1 MKQNNLT
8 NGSIL
13 KTLIFF
19 SLPYLLS
26 CFLQTFYGMAD
37 LYIIGQFNTAASTT
51 AVSIGSQVMHMIT
64 VIIMGLAMGCVIKIG
79 HAVGADDKESISKT
93 IGSTISFFAITAFV
107 LTIILVCC
115 VHGVIGIMNTPDESV
130 SETYAYLTICFAGI
144 PFIIAYN
151 IISSILRGLGDSRTP
166 MYFVAAACVIN
177 IILDYLLIGVLG
189 IGAGGAALGTVIS
202 QAVSSVLALIVIMRK
217 KLITLQRSHLV
228 PDKAILAGILRSGTP
243 IALQDGFIQISF
255 LIITVIANGR
265 GLIAA
270 AAVGIVEKIIGFLF
284 LVPSAMLSSVSA
296 ITAQNIGAGAP
307 KRAQKTLKYALCITV
322 VFGMIVSVYCQF
334 MPHTLVRLFTKDTAV
349 IIAGCQYLRAYSF
362 DCLLAGIHFCFSGY
376 FCGYG
381 KSSISFMHNFASIV
395 LVRIPGAY
403 FASKLFADTLFPMG
417 IAAPMGSLLSALVCI
432 AFYIHHKNKNF

>member
-8 NGSIL
+8 NGNIL

-64 VIIMGLAMGCVIKIG
+64 VIIIGLAMGCVIKIG

-93 IGSTISFFAITAFV
+93 IGNTISFFAIIALV
-107 LTIILVCC
+107 LTIILLCC
-115 VHGVIGIMNTPDESV
+115 VHGIIGIMNTPDESV
-130 SETYAYLTICFAGI
+130 NETYIYLTICFAGI

-177 IILDYLLIGVLG
+177 IILDYLLIGALG
-189 IGAGGAALGTVIS
+189 IGAAGAALGTVIS

-217 KLITLQRSHLV
+217 KLVTLKKSHIV
-228 PDKAILAGILRSGTP
+228 PDKAILSGILRSGTP

-255 LIITVIANGR
+255 LIITIIANGR

-322 VFGMIVSVYCQF
+322 VFGIIVSVYCQF
-334 MPHTLVRLFTKDTAV
+334 MPHTLVRLFTKDEAV
-349 IIAGCQYLRAYSF
+349 IIAGCQYLRSYSL
-362 DCLLAGIHFCFSGY
+362 DCILAGIHFCFSGY

-381 KSSISFMHNFASIV
+381 KSSISFIHNFASIV

-417 IAAPMGSLLSALVCI
+417 IAAPMGSLLSALICI
-432 AFYIHHKNKNF
+432 AFYMHHKNKDF

>member
-8 NGSIL
+8 NGNIL

-93 IGSTISFFAITAFV
+93 IGNTISFFAIIALV
-107 LTIILVCC
+107 LTIILLCC
-115 VHGVIGIMNTPDESV
+115 VHGIIGIMNTPDESV
-130 SETYAYLTICFAGI
+130 NETYIYLTICFAGI

-166 MYFVAAACVIN
+166 MYFVAVACVIN
-177 IILDYLLIGVLG
+177 IILDYLLIGALG
-189 IGAGGAALGTVIS
+189 IGAAGAALGTVIS

-217 KLITLQRSHLV
+217 KLVTLKKSHIV
-228 PDKAILAGILRSGTP
+228 PDKAILSGILRSGTP

-255 LIITVIANGR
+255 LIITIIANGR

-307 KRAQKTLKYALCITV
+307 KRAQKTLKYALFITV
-322 VFGMIVSVYCQF
+322 VFGIIVSVYCQF
-334 MPHTLVRLFTKDTAV
+334 MPHTLVRLFTKDEAV
-349 IIAGCQYLRAYSF
+349 IIAGCQYLRSYSL
-362 DCLLAGIHFCFSGY
+362 DCMLAGIHFCFSGY

-381 KSSISFMHNFASIV
+381 KSSISFIHNFASIV

-417 IAAPMGSLLSALVCI
+417 IAVPMGSLLSALICI
-432 AFYIHHKNKNF
+432 AFYMHHKNKDF

>member
-107 LTIILVCC
+107 LTIILLCC

-189 IGAGGAALGTVIS
+189 IGAAGAALGTVIS

-228 PDKAILAGILRSGTP
+228 PDKAILSGILRSGTP

-349 IIAGCQYLRAYSF
+349 IIAGCQYLRSYSF

-381 KSSISFMHNFASIV
+381 KSSISFIHNFASIV

-417 IAAPMGSLLSALVCI
+417 IAAPMGSLLSALICI

>member
-107 LTIILVCC
+107 LTIILLCC

-189 IGAGGAALGTVIS
+189 IGAAGAALGTVIS
-202 QAVSSVLALIVIMRK
+202 QAVSSVLALIVIMHK
-217 KLITLQRSHLV
+217 KLITLQRIHLV
-228 PDKAILAGILRSGTP
+228 PNKAILSGILRSGIP

-349 IIAGCQYLRAYSF
+349 IIAGCQYLRSYSF

-417 IAAPMGSLLSALVCI
+417 IAAPMGSLLSALICI
-432 AFYIHHKNKNF
+432 AFYIHHKNKDF

>member
-93 IGSTISFFAITAFV
+93 IGNTVSFFAITAFV
-107 LTIILVCC
+107 LTTILVCC

-189 IGAGGAALGTVIS
+189 IGAAGAALGTVIS

-217 KLITLQRSHLV
+217 KLITLQRSQLV
-228 PDKAILAGILRSGTP
+228 PDKAILSGILRSGTP

-381 KSSISFMHNFASIV
+381 KSSISFIHNFASIV

-417 IAAPMGSLLSALVCI
+417 IAAPMGSLLSALICI
-432 AFYIHHKNKNF
+432 AFYIHHKNKDF

>member
-8 NGSIL
+8 NGNIL

-93 IGSTISFFAITAFV
+93 IGNTISFFAIIALV
-107 LTIILVCC
+107 LTIILLCC
-115 VHGVIGIMNTPDESV
+115 VHGIIGIMNTPDESV
-130 SETYAYLTICFAGI
+130 NETYIYLTICFAGI

-166 MYFVAAACVIN
+166 MYFVAVACVIN
-177 IILDYLLIGVLG
+177 IILDYLLIGALG
-189 IGAGGAALGTVIS
+189 IGAAGAALGTVIS

-217 KLITLQRSHLV
+217 KLVTLKKSHIV
-228 PDKAILAGILRSGTP
+228 PDKAILSGILRSGTP

-255 LIITVIANGR
+255 LIITIIANGR

-307 KRAQKTLKYALCITV
+307 KRAQKTLKYALFITV
-322 VFGMIVSVYCQF
+322 VFGIIVSVYCQF
-334 MPHTLVRLFTKDTAV
+334 MPHTLVRLFTKDEAV
-349 IIAGCQYLRAYSF
+349 IIAGCQYLRSYSL
-362 DCLLAGIHFCFSGY
+362 DCMLAGIHFCFS
-376 FCGYG
+376 
-381 KSSISFMHNFASIV
+381 HNFASIV

-417 IAAPMGSLLSALVCI
+417 IAVPMGSLLSALICI
-432 AFYIHHKNKNF
+432 AFYMHHKNKDF

>member
-8 NGSIL
+8 NGNIL

-93 IGSTISFFAITAFV
+93 IGNTISFFAIIALV
-107 LTIILVCC
+107 LTIILLCC
-115 VHGVIGIMNTPDESV
+115 VHGIIGIMNTPDESV
-130 SETYAYLTICFAGI
+130 NETYIYLTICFAGI

-166 MYFVAAACVIN
+166 MYFVAVACVIN
-177 IILDYLLIGVLG
+177 IILDYLLIGALG
-189 IGAGGAALGTVIS
+189 IGAAGAALGTVIS

-217 KLITLQRSHLV
+217 KLVTLKKSHIV
-228 PDKAILAGILRSGTP
+228 PDKAILSGILRSGTP

-255 LIITVIANGR
+255 LIITIIANGR

-307 KRAQKTLKYALCITV
+307 KRAQKTLKYALFITV
-322 VFGMIVSVYCQF
+322 VFGIIVSVYCQF
-334 MPHTLVRLFTKDTAV
+334 MPHTLVRLFTKDEAV
-349 IIAGCQYLRAYSF
+349 IIAGCQYLRSYSL
-362 DCLLAGIHFCFSGY
+362 DCMLAGIHFCFSGY

-381 KSSISFMHNFASIV
+381 KSSISFIHNFASIV

-417 IAAPMGSLLSALVCI
+417 IAAPMGSLLSALICI
-432 AFYIHHKNKNF
+432 AFYMHHKNKDF